1 MDILM
6 AFCLGVQI
14 ALLIMVY
21 AIIIFC
27 AIYFPIKIT
36 FWVFEKLEIQ
46 NPFLIVFDWFLGLR
60 SK

>member
-1 MDILM
+1 MP
-6 AFCLGVQI
+6 FCLVFQI
-14 ALLIMVY
+14 ALLIMVC

-36 FWVFEKLEIQ
+36 FWIFEKLEIQ
-46 NPFLIVFDWFLGLR
+46 NPFLIVFDWFLRLR

>member
-1 MDILM
+1 ML
-6 AFCLGVQI
+6 FCLLVQI
-14 ALLIMVY
+14 ALLIMVC

-46 NPFLIVFDWFLGLR
+46 NPFFIVFDWFFGLR
-60 SK
+60 SEDYE